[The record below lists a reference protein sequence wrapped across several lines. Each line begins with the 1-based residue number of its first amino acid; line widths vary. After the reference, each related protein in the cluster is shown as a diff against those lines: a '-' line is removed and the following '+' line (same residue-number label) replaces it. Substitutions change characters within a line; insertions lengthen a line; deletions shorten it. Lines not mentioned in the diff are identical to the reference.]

1 MADLFNRVEWMYGS
15 NIYEV
20 NVRQY
25 TPEGTF
31 EAFAKHIP
39 RLQDM
44 GVKILWLMPITPI
57 SKEKRQGTLGSYYAC
72 SSYTTINPEFGTL
85 DDFKSLVQTAH
96 NAGMK
101 LIIDWV
107 ANHTGWDHHWSK
119 EHPDWYLK
127 DELGRFYD
135 PNGWEDVIDLN
146 YNNDDMRKALTDA
159 MLYWIKE
166 CDIDGFRCD
175 MAHLVPLDFWV
186 DARTA
191 CDAIKPL
198 FWLAECDVMEYHKVF
213 DVSYAWE
220 WMRITEEMVKRSLSL
235 QTKRD
240 VLLKYSQYPK
250 GANKLFFT
258 SNHDE
263 NSWNG
268 TEYEKYGA
276 AAKAMAV
283 FTVTWPGMPLLYSGQ
298 ELPNHKRLKFFE
310 KDCIEWQPK
319 TQLHDF
325 YKKLFHLLY
334 VNPALHNHAQMY
346 ALQTGADDKVLAYLL
361 VSNESKV
368 LVVLNLSGNDKIV
381 CTIQH
386 ELLHADYYNLF
397 SGLQHT
403 LNTAERFELQA
414 WEYVVYATSI

>member
-20 NVRQY
+20 NIRQY

-31 EAFAKHIP
+31 TAFEKHIP

-44 GVKILWLMPITPI
+44 GVKILWLMPVTPI

-85 DDFKSLVQTAH
+85 DDFKHLVHAAH

-135 PNGWEDVIDLN
+135 PNGWEDVIDLD
-146 YNNDDMRKALTDA
+146 YRNNDMRKALKDA

-186 DARTA
+186 DARLA
-191 CDAIKPL
+191 CDAVKPL

-310 KDCIEWQPK
+310 KDCIEWQPNIL
-319 TQLHDF
+319 LHDF

-334 VNPALHNHAQMY
+334 VNPALHNHAQLY
-346 ALQTGADDKVLAYLL
+346 TLQTGADDKVLAYLL
-361 VSNESKV
+361 VSNASKV
-368 LVVLNLSGNDKIV
+368 LVILNLSANDKVICAV
-381 CTIQH
+381 QH
-386 ELLHADYYNLF
+386 ELLHADYINLF

-403 LNTAERFELQA
+403 LNNAERFELQA
-414 WEYVVYATSI
+414 WEYVVYATDM